1 MFNYVLT
8 FCLLHGMPLS
18 TWSMVISFRYPN
30 LLPYSSAL
38 EMEEL
43 SQEFN
48 DFVMLEEDDIPS
60 AVREEAKAE
69 TSDGRYRVDV
79 IWNFIHC
86 MKRPDGQS
94 QFPRLSSIALLLLTI
109 PHSNATEE
117 RVFSLITKNKTVFR
131 PNLDPNET
139 LGSIVTVKME
149 LQNGGPTSKYDFPP
163 TVLSAAK

>member
-1 MFNYVLT
+1 MIYHLQSEKRQK
-8 FCLLHGMPLS
+8 LKP
-18 TWSMVISFRYPN
+18 
-30 LLPYSSAL
+30 
-38 EMEEL
+38 
-43 SQEFN
+43 
-48 DFVMLEEDDIPS
+48 VM
-60 AVREEAKAE
+60 
-69 TSDGRYRVDV
+69 GGYRVDV

-94 QFPRLSSIALLLLTI
+94 QFPRLSSIALLVLTI

-117 RVFSLITKNKTVFR
+117 RVFSLIRKNKTVFR

-163 TVLSAAK
+163 NVLSAEEPRCIIIIYTPVILKSLSLL